1 MEVKPGRPFILP
13 ASKWNKRTIVA
24 KGVLFMK
31 KTVAVLF
38 GGNSTEYEVSL
49 QSAGSVIENLDPE
62 KYHILLLG
70 ITRQGKWM
78 KYDGG
83 VESIRQD
90 TWWQHPS
97 CVPVIFLPGWEN
109 HGILVQEE
117 GKCKRIPV
125 DVAFPVLHGKNGED
139 GTVQGLLKLMG
150 IPCAGCGILSSALC
164 MDKDMAHRLVRLAG
178 VRTPDSIVLHS
189 QVPDAE
195 LREQTAGLSYPVF
208 VKPVHSG
215 SSFGI
220 TRVSG
225 ADGLSDA
232 VKEAFHHDGK
242 VVIEEAIPGFEVGCA
257 VLGTD
262 PLTIGEVDEIELSRG
277 FFDYT
282 EKYTLKTSKIHMPA
296 RIDAGTAER
305 VKQAAAVVYR
315 TLGCS
320 GFARVDFFLTP
331 QKEIVFNEVNT
342 IPGFTTHSRYPSM
355 LKGIGITFEQ
365 MVDEMIRLAVES

>member
-1 MEVKPGRPFILP
+1 
-13 ASKWNKRTIVA
+13 
-24 KGVLFMK
+24 MK
-31 KTVAVLF
+31 KTVAILF

-70 ITRQGKWM
+70 ITRQGKWL
-78 KYDGG
+78 KYDGE
-83 VESIRQD
+83 VEPIRQD

-97 CVPVIFLPGWEN
+97 CVPVIFLPGWGN

-117 GKCKRIPV
+117 GKCKRIQV

-178 VRTPDSIVLHS
+178 IRTPDSVVLHS
-189 QVPDAE
+189 QLPDAE
-195 LREQTAGLSYPVF
+195 LREQTSGLSYPVF
-208 VKPVHSG
+208 VKPVNSG

-220 TRVSG
+220 SRVS
-225 ADGLSDA
+225 DGKGLLDA
-232 VKEAFHHDGK
+232 VKGAFQYDGK
-242 VVIEEAIPGFEVGCA
+242 VIIEEAIPGFEVGCA

-296 RIDAGTAER
+296 RIDADMAKR

-331 QKEIVFNEVNT
+331 QNEIVFNEVNT
-342 IPGFTTHSRYPSM
+342 IPGFTTHSRYPNM
-355 LKGIGITFEQ
+355 LKGIGIPFGQ
-365 MVDEMIRLAVES
+365 MMDEMIRLAVES